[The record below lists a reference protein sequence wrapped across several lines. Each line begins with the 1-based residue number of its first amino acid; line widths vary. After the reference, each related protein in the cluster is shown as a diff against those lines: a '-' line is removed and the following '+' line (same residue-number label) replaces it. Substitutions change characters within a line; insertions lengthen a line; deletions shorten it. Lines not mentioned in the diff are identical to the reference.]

1 MRFPLRF
8 VFLAAMV
15 ALLASACSTADRAAT
30 VSDVEIT
37 DDQVFALS
45 VQEEGASSIPA
56 TNPCLGVEVVDPE
69 QACIGFSDDLTVLVF
84 LEAMVQAAEAD
95 FGITGTGTDEVRAAY
110 LGSAPP
116 EADQL
121 LQALTARPG
130 RNTQGFED
138 VIIDQLDL
146 RDRVRSALNHDEDNL
161 VQLWQE
167 RPSPEIDYCVRH
179 ILVATEEEAVAV
191 QTRLDAGE
199 DFAVI
204 ASEVSLDTS
213 SPGGLLPCPSDPAR
227 WVPSFSEAVAEMEP
241 GDVSDP
247 VETEFGWHIISVG
260 PRNPTSYEI
269 LASDPDLWVP
279 AEATDFWWSA
289 WVDDAVARA
298 DITVRSQL
306 GTWAGATEG
315 IVPPP
320 DSP

>member
-8 VFLAAMV
+8 VLLATMV
-15 ALLASACSTADRAAT
+15 ALLASACSTADSAAT
-30 VSDVEIT
+30 VTGVEIT

-45 VQEEGASSIPA
+45 VQRDGAGSVPA
-56 TNPCLGVEVVDPE
+56 TNPCQGQEIVNPE
-69 QACIGFSDDLTVLVF
+69 EACIGFSDDLTVLIF
-84 LEAMVQAAEAD
+84 LEAMIQAAETD
-95 FGITGTGTDEVRAAY
+95 FGITGLGTDEARAAY
-110 LGSAPP
+110 LASAPP

-130 RNTQGFED
+130 RSTQGFED
-138 VIIDQLDL
+138 VIVDQLDL
-146 RDRVRSALNHDEDNL
+146 RDRVRSALNHDEANL
-161 VQLWQE
+161 VQLWDE

-204 ASEVSLDTS
+204 ASDVSLDTS
-213 SPGGLLPCPSDPAR
+213 SPGGVLPCPSDPAR
-227 WVPSFSEAVAEMEP
+227 WVPPFADAVAEMEP

-260 PRNPTSYEI
+260 PRNPTSYEA
-269 LASDPDLWVP
+269 LASDPDRWVP
-279 AEATDFWWSA
+279 AEATDLWWSA
-289 WVDDAVARA
+289 WVDEAVTRA
-298 DITVRSQL
+298 EISVRSQL
-306 GTWAGATEG
+306 GEWAGAGVG

-320 DSP
+320 ESP